1 MEKEKEKEEPSEK
14 PKEETVK
21 KTPEGFYIAEV
32 PESFTNIIALGKKQI
47 PEQELLVKIA
57 NALVKAGLMEE

>member
-47 PEQELLVKIA
+47 Q
-57 NALVKAGLMEE
+57 